1 MARDVLYKTLLEKVP
16 FAIDFTADVP
26 SGGTIATNGVTATA
40 KDSAGNDA
48 TAILIGTITF
58 SGTIVTVQLKAT
70 TLDKETYVVRVRAI
84 MSDSLPTVA
93 ERIVEVRVRDNDTV
107 E

>member
-1 MARDVLYKTLLEKVP
+1 MAREILYKTLLEKVP

-26 SGGTIATNGVTATA
+26 SSGAIATNGVTATA
-40 KDSAGNDA
+40 KDSAGLDA
-48 TAILIGTITF
+48 TATLIGTITF

-84 MSDSLPTVA
+84 MNDSLPTVA